1 MMEQPVHTTRS
12 IRRYEDANYCS
23 LQLGNDRLWQVSR

>member
-12 IRRYEDANYCS
+12 IRRYEHANYE
-23 LQLGNDRLWQVSR
+23 LLLAPIVK